1 MDDNDF
7 SRRGRYPAQECSH
20 GVTEMHRCF
29 KGWLKMCRKSGR
41 GIWVRGWREKRRGRE
56 LVEVYFGL
64 FKAIRVNEPELGLV
78 DVGGG
83 AGVVDGDV
91 VGGDEAGE
99 VEELVEMAL
108 EWKRHH
114 EYHDLSLFTAA
125 QVLARMLVLDIHQ
138 VYMLETLSLSLSLS
152 LSCWEK

>member
-1 MDDNDF
+1 M
-7 SRRGRYPAQECSH
+7 Y
-20 GVTEMHRCF
+20 
-29 KGWLKMCRKSGR
+29 RKSGR
-41 GIWVRGWREKRRGRE
+41 GIWVRVWREKRRGRE

-64 FKAIRVNEPELGLV
+64 FKAVCVDEPELGLV

-108 EWKRHH
+108 AWKRHH
-114 EYHDLSLFTAA
+114 DYHHLSLYEATQVVA
-125 QVLARMLVLDIHQ
+125 QVLVGDIHR
-138 VYMLETLSLSLSLS
+138 VYLLETLSLPLS
-152 LSCWEK
+152 LSCCISSLNLKGKTE

>member
-1 MDDNDF
+1 MY
-7 SRRGRYPAQECSH
+7 G
-20 GVTEMHRCF
+20 
-29 KGWLKMCRKSGR
+29 KSGR
-41 GIWVRGWREKRRGRE
+41 GIWVRVWREKRRGRE

-64 FKAIRVNEPELGLV
+64 FKAVRVDEPELGLV

-91 VGGDEAGE
+91 AGGDDARE

-108 EWKRHH
+108 AWKRHH
-114 EYHDLSLFTAA
+114 DYHDFSLFIAA

-138 VYMLETLSLSLSLS
+138 VS
-152 LSCWEK
+152 